1 MTVNTILL
9 ILLVIVNYSNFYL
22 THIHKK
28 RKPSFRREGNFLYR
42 KSYDDWDVEV

>member
-1 MTVNTILL
+1 MSVNTILL

-28 RKPSFRREGNFLYR
+28 KFPPFVRRGNFVYR